1 MKLICQ
7 RSDLATAFQT
17 VSGVVPTRT
26 PKAILQNVKI
36 EAQSGMV
43 TLIGTDQEVGIR
55 YRIAE
60 ADVQEPGELLLP
72 TSRTLAILR
81 ELHGETISLESDE
94 ETIWLR
100 GERAEYKLSSGD
112 PAEFPVVSDFQE
124 ENYHLI
130 SPVILKQMIRRTLF
144 ATDTESTRY
153 ALGGVL
159 IDLQGEGLT
168 LAATD
173 TRRLAVV
180 EGKCTVHGS
189 PESPA
194 TPPVIPSKAMS
205 LIERSLG
212 EDQSEPVWF
221 ALRNN
226 DVMVKTSHTTLYSR
240 LVEGRFPKYQDVIPK
255 SHTASIELLAS
266 GFYSAVRQAQIVTNE
281 ESRGVD
287 FEFSAGLLTLRSQAA
302 EVGQSKVEL
311 PIGYDGPDL
320 TITFDPRYVAE
331 FLKVLE
337 PEQQVRLELID
348 SESAAVFRTGDGY
361 VYIIMPL
368 SRDR

>member
-1 MKLICQ
+1 
-7 RSDLATAFQT
+7 
-17 VSGVVPTRT
+17 
-26 PKAILQNVKI
+26 
-36 EAQSGMV
+36 
-43 TLIGTDQEVGIR
+43 
-55 YRIAE
+55 
-60 ADVQEPGELLLP
+60 
-72 TSRTLAILR
+72 
-81 ELHGETISLESDE
+81 
-94 ETIWLR
+94 
-100 GERAEYKLSSGD
+100 
-112 PAEFPVVSDFQE
+112 
-124 ENYHLI
+124 
-130 SPVILKQMIRRTLF
+130 MIRRTLI

-159 IDLQGEGLT
+159 VDLQKESLT

-173 TRRLAVV
+173 TRRLAVIN
-180 EGKCTVHGS
+180 GACSVHGT
-189 PESPA
+189 PEPA
-194 TPPVIPSKAMS
+194 ATAPVIPSKAMS

-212 EDQSEPVWF
+212 EEQSEPICF

-226 DVMVKTSHTTLYSR
+226 DVMVRTSHTTLYSR

-255 SHTASIELLAS
+255 SHTVSVELLANA
-266 GFYSAVRQAQIVTNE
+266 FYSAVRQAQIVTNE

-287 FEFSAGLLTLRSQAA
+287 FEFSEGLLTLRSQAA
-302 EVGQSKVEL
+302 DIGQSKIEL
-311 PIGYDGPDL
+311 PVGYDGPEL